1 MRRPSHT
8 CGLIALTLAVCFGS
22 LPLRSAVEA
31 ADIVAVVAL
40 DSYGDLKKQLTWLGR
55 ETGNPMLAG
64 GAEGM
69 LMMATQG
76 QGLAGLDVRQP
87 LGLIITSDNGMIG
100 GFGCVPA
107 KDLDGL
113 LGSLQGVLGPAQ
125 SEGDVRRLAL
135 PGVGSADIIERDG
148 WALISPTGMPVA
160 DDIDPSEA
168 FDALTDDFTMAVSL
182 FPSVL
187 PEPMRQQLAQMATQA
202 AAQAPGGANPQ
213 AGDAVAAMVD
223 GLGQIES
230 MTLGIGINEEKG
242 RLEIEN
248 RTVAIPGAPGAV
260 DAEESASLSVPL
272 QQTSEPM
279 VRMMLAQTVTPE
291 MRQQVEL
298 GLAQAAEQNTDP
310 QAEPVIELLGT
321 ILGIMLESGK
331 LDATLAVTAEGTK
344 TELTGGAA
352 VGDGRK
358 LEAAL
363 KQAMEGVELPPGVS
377 LAFDVESVGNATLH
391 TLELDPAAA
400 GEGADGSPVKV
411 TLAVTPSHVYALAG
425 GDVNGRLDSLMQ
437 GSSAEKQVRPGMAI
451 QIACDQVLDFVAKTG
466 PNAGELAPAAE
477 AAKAAPSAMLQFVL
491 RPIDRGMAWQLS
503 ADGGV
508 LRAVAA
514 IVAAQAGAGGQ
525 LPPGGGFGPP
535 GAGPGGFG
543 PGGFGE

>member
-8 CGLIALTLAVCFGS
+8 CGLIALTLAFCLGS
-22 LPLRSAVEA
+22 PAWPPTAVEA

-40 DSYGDLKKQLTWLGR
+40 DSYRDLKKQLTWLGR

-87 LGLIITSDNGMIG
+87 LGLIVTSDNGMIG

-107 KDLDGL
+107 KDLDAL
-113 LGSLQGVLGPAQ
+113 LGSLQGVIGPVQ
-125 SEGDVRRLAL
+125 SQGGVRRLN
-135 PGVGSADIIERDG
+135 VGGMAADIVERDG

-160 DDIDPSEA
+160 DDVDPSEA
-168 FDALTDDFTMAVSL
+168 FDALTEDFTMAVSL

-202 AAQAPGGANPQ
+202 AAQAPGGSNPQ

-279 VRMMLAQTVTPE
+279 MRMMLAQTVTPE
-291 MRQQVEL
+291 MREQVKL

-310 QAEPVIELLGT
+310 QAEPVIELLGA

-363 KQAMEGVELPPGVS
+363 KQAMDGVELPPGMS
-377 LAFDVESVGNATLH
+377 LAFDVESLGEATLH

-400 GEGADGSPVKV
+400 GNDAGGSPVKV
-411 TLAVTPSHVYALAG
+411 TLAITPSHVYALAG
-425 GDVNGRLDSLMQ
+425 GDVTGRLDSLMQ
-437 GSSAEKQVRPGMAI
+437 GSSAEKQVRAGMAI
-451 QIACDQVLDFVAKTG
+451 QLAFDQVLDFVAKTG

-525 LPPGGGFGPP
+525 LPPGGFGPP

-543 PGGFGE
+543 PRPGGF